1 MKYTCFTI
9 TFISNL
15 EDIIVDKNTI
25 AKKEHVPKLLRSL
38 KKGNYTALQIQT
50 HTVSPTEY
58 WSISR
63 TVIVIESKFISIHI
77 RDVW

>member
-15 EDIIVDKNTI
+15 EDMIVDKNTI
-25 AKKEHVPKLLRSL
+25 AKKEHVLKLLRSL

-50 HTVSPTEY
+50 HKLVSPTEY
-58 WSISR
+58 
-63 TVIVIESKFISIHI
+63 
-77 RDVW
+77 

>member
-1 MKYTCFTI
+1 M
-9 TFISNL
+9 

-50 HTVSPTEY
+50 HTVSPIEY
-58 WSISR
+58 
-63 TVIVIESKFISIHI
+63 
-77 RDVW
+77 